1 MWQSYLYL
9 QITISSKVKTE
20 PINSTSNNGNFKG
33 EEKLAR
39 SIINGEQETI
49 GLYQNDNRFKQS
61 YRKLTSEDLNSVQ
74 YFVT

>member
-1 MWQSYLYL
+1 M
-9 QITISSKVKTE
+9 KTE